1 MDSGGG
7 NFGGF
12 VPASYAAFTSAA
24 GYDLPGMSMAFECC
38 LRIPYDSRDI
48 DQYIRPSS
56 NTVCTIWIYVQHK
69 VCDTT
74 GDAVYFSCYELD
86 SWEKALQENQRI
98 LTG

>member
-1 MDSGGG
+1 MASGGG

-24 GYDLPGMSMAFECC
+24 DYDLPGMSMPFECC
-38 LRIPYDSRDI
+38 LRIPYDSGDI

>member
-1 MDSGGG
+1 
-7 NFGGF
+7 
-12 VPASYAAFTSAA
+12 
-24 GYDLPGMSMAFECC
+24 MSMAFECC
-38 LRIPYDSRDI
+38 LRISYDSRGI

-86 SWEKALQENQRI
+86 SWEKALQENKRI

>member
-1 MDSGGG
+1 MASGGG

-12 VPASYAAFTSAA
+12 VPTSYAAFTSAA
-24 GYDLPGMSMAFECC
+24 DYDLPGMSMAFECC

-48 DQYIRPSS
+48 DKYIRPSS

-74 GDAVYFSCYELD
+74 GYATNFSCCGPCGK
-86 SWEKALQENQRI
+86 SSI
-98 LTG
+98 